1 MNPQPPKTP
10 PPQTVASAE
19 APRRKKGRGK
29 SAARRTA
36 ANMLAAIERGK
47 TLDEVRDR
55 LDGLTDADRNLADA
69 MLQAALRHYG
79 EIDAWLND
87 AMARPLKKSAH
98 LARALLFIGAAQLLY
113 MKVPPHAAVH
123 ETVAATGR
131 REQPFRGLINAVLRK
146 LQRQIEADGPP
157 PAAPLLNLPDW
168 LRERLQAAYG
178 EAKTAAMAT
187 AHAAAPGLTLCF
199 KNPKKAA
206 AWAALHGADMIDGTH
221 LKPTFSGP
229 VTGLPDFAAGDWW
242 VQDAAAGGPANI
254 LLAALADKT
263 AWADAADVL
272 DLCAAPG
279 GKTLQLAAAG
289 CRVTALDSSEPR
301 LQRLRDNLART
312 GLAAETVAADALAW
326 DTARA
331 FDAVLLDAPCTATGT
346 LRRHPDLA
354 LNRKAGDSA
363 RLVALQAA
371 LLDRAAAWVK
381 PGGVLV
387 YAVCSP
393 DPAEGIEQ
401 AAAFLARHDNF
412 VQQTPAGVAADF
424 ICGDHYLTTPD
435 LRAADG
441 GVDGFFAALLVKTA
455 K

>member
-10 PPQTVASAE
+10 PPQTAASDG

-55 LDGLTDADRNLADA
+55 LDGLSDADRNLADA

-178 EAKTAAMAT
+178 EAKPPPWRPPM
-187 AHAAAPGLTLCF
+187 
-199 KNPKKAA
+199 
-206 AWAALHGADMIDGTH
+206 
-221 LKPTFSGP
+221 
-229 VTGLPDFAAGDWW
+229 
-242 VQDAAAGGPANI
+242 
-254 LLAALADKT
+254 
-263 AWADAADVL
+263 
-272 DLCAAPG
+272 
-279 GKTLQLAAAG
+279 
-289 CRVTALDSSEPR
+289 R
-301 LQRLRDNLART
+301 L
-312 GLAAETVAADALAW
+312 
-326 DTARA
+326 
-331 FDAVLLDAPCTATGT
+331 
-346 LRRHPDLA
+346 HPD
-354 LNRKAGDSA
+354 
-363 RLVALQAA
+363 
-371 LLDRAAAWVK
+371 
-381 PGGVLV
+381 
-387 YAVCSP
+387 
-393 DPAEGIEQ
+393 
-401 AAAFLARHDNF
+401 
-412 VQQTPAGVAADF
+412 
-424 ICGDHYLTTPD
+424 
-435 LRAADG
+435 
-441 GVDGFFAALLVKTA
+441 
-455 K
+455 